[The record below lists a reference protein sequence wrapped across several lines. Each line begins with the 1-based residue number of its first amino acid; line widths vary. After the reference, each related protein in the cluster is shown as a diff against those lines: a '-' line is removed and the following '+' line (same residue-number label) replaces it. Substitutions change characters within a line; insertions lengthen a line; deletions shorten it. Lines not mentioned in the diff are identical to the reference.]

1 MTESTSQAG
10 SGCRSVFGPLRRAPC
25 AAHASGWHLPL
36 ARTIRHVEVVR
47 WCENRADVMRG
58 DKLAICSTM
67 RTPVAATNVSG
78 RRGKTSPDHGRFG
91 TPPRVIPPSVAS
103 STLRE
108 SSIRSIPDPRSFGPQ
123 IFVPIQEASVKDRP
137 RHVRTPFD
145 EKGRQCSVVAARRAQ
160 RVVPHG
166 DSSRK
171 ISVSCLR
178 T

>member
-1 MTESTSQAG
+1 
-10 SGCRSVFGPLRRAPC
+10 
-25 AAHASGWHLPL
+25 
-36 ARTIRHVEVVR
+36 
-47 WCENRADVMRG
+47 MRG

-123 IFVPIQEASVKDRP
+123 IFVPIQEASVKDQP

-145 EKGRQCSVVAARRAQ
+145 EKGRQCSVVVASGRR
-160 RVVPHG
+160 
-166 DSSRK
+166 
-171 ISVSCLR
+171 
-178 T
+178 